1 MCKIISEACFYDNR
15 SAEIMDTLRNKLAPF
30 GPIVWCGDGY
40 AVNFEIGSTILKAI
54 ENMLMIRVEAGDLI
68 SSYAI
73 KTLIEGHLIE
83 IDDIKQT
90 ALLWIPA
97 KVEPFASLADCT
109 SLMKKSDGT
118 WFHSGGTDEGGK

>member
-1 MCKIISEACFYDNR
+1 MSVFLSEASFYHNR
-15 SAEIMDTLRNKLAPF
+15 PTEIVDILCGELAQF

-109 SLMKKSDGT
+109 SLMKK
-118 WFHSGGTDEGGK
+118 K